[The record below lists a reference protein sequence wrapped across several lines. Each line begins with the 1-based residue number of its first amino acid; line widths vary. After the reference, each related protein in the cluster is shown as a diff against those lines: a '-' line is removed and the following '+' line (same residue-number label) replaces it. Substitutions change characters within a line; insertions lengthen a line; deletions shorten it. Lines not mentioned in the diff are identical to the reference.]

1 MAWDIP
7 NNLNDSVVKVIVI
20 NFVSVVIVSQTRYME
35 ARHCLA
41 AASVIATL
49 AGEIPSEAAAKESEF
64 LCGVHSCMLLDIV
77 YFPALPLLY

>member
-1 MAWDIP
+1 
-7 NNLNDSVVKVIVI
+7 
-20 NFVSVVIVSQTRYME
+20 ME

-64 LCGVHSCMLLDIV
+64 RSGPSDCPFFYIICIFWVSLHFLFS
-77 YFPALPLLY
+77 FLYDVPWLTNENRSP

>member
-1 MAWDIP
+1 
-7 NNLNDSVVKVIVI
+7 
-20 NFVSVVIVSQTRYME
+20 ME

-64 LCGVHSCMLLDIV
+64 LWCSCILVCCWILCISLHFHCCIECHV
-77 YFPALPLLY
+77 VVAK

>member
-1 MAWDIP
+1 
-7 NNLNDSVVKVIVI
+7 
-20 NFVSVVIVSQTRYME
+20 ME